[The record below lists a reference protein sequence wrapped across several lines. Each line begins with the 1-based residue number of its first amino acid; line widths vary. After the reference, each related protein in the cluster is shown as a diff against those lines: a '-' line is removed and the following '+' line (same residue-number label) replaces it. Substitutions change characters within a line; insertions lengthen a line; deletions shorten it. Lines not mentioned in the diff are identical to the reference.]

1 MRDSAVRRWSA
12 LHKVVYLVTAGRL
25 GRRLVDNDILLLTTT
40 GHRTGRAHTVP
51 LLYLREGSALI
62 LVASYGGRHRH
73 PDWYHNLT
81 ADAAVLVQ
89 INGSRER
96 MIARTA
102 TEELRARLWP
112 RIVDAYDGYSQY
124 QSRTDREIP
133 VVVLEPGDEGQ
144 HMGPAW

>member
-12 LHKVVYLVTAGRL
+12 FHKLVYHVTAGRL
-25 GRRLVDNDILLLTTT
+25 GRRLVYNDILLLTTT

-73 PDWYHNLT
+73 PDWYDNLT

-89 INGSRER
+89 VNGRREW

-102 TEELRARLWP
+102 AEEERARLWP
-112 RIVDAYDGYSQY
+112 KILDAYDGYSQY

-133 VVVLEPGDEGQ
+133 VVVLEPGDQGQ
-144 HMGPAW
+144 NETG

>member
-1 MRDSAVRRWSA
+1 MRDTAVRRWSA
-12 LHKVVYLVTAGRL
+12 FHKLLYLVTAGRL

-51 LLYLREGSALI
+51 LLYLREGSALL

-73 PDWYHNLT
+73 PDWYHNLR

-89 INGSRER
+89 VDGSREW

-102 TEELRARLWP
+102 AEEERARLWP
-112 RIVDAYDGYSQY
+112 RIVDAYDGYSRY

-133 VVVLEPGDEGQ
+133 VVILEPGAQGE
-144 HMGPAW
+144 HM